1 MCCVYNFY
9 FLNTLSKRFIIE
21 EKEEMR
27 SDLLILLG
35 INDLRSFLYKLKK

>member
-1 MCCVYNFY
+1 MSF
-9 FLNTLSKRFIIE
+9 FLNTLSKRFINE

>member
-9 FLNTLSKRFIIE
+9 FLNTLSERFINE